1 LNFEEQERWRIFCQQ
16 RLSDPEWGA
25 PNTLQTFTE
34 AAAQLAITATS
45 FQREVLNEW
54 QNYVEGLRKRLNL

>member
-1 LNFEEQERWRIFCQQ
+1 M
-16 RLSDPEWGA
+16 
-25 PNTLQTFTE
+25 E

-54 QNYVEGLRKRLNL
+54 QNYVQELRKRLNL